1 MTIFLLGPEVW
12 LYNICIP
19 SMLKA
24 VSLPMN
30 STKAL
35 TVGRKR

>member
-1 MTIFLLGPEVW
+1 MTFFLFGPEVW
-12 LYNICIP
+12 LYNIYVP

-35 TVGRKR
+35 TIGRKR